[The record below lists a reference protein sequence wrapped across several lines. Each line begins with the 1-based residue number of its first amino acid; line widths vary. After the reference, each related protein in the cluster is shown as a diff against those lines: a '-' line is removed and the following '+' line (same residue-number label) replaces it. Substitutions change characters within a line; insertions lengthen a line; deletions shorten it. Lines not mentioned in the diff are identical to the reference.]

1 MKKTRI
7 NNSISALAVVF
18 FVVAAVSV
26 SCAEDERELAA
37 KPVWE
42 SFDFSVKES
51 RKMIG
56 DEFNIDVVLIEG
68 KRDAWYSLSMEVDG
82 EDRMDPDLEGR
93 IFSESEHLSV
103 SCGKLGNGLHVVD
116 MSIKDKMDSA
126 VVHRLSFNVLGR
138 MDY

>member
-1 MKKTRI
+1 MKKTGI

-42 SFDFSVKES
+42 SFDFSAKES

-56 DEFNIDVVLIEG
+56 DEFNIDVILIEG
-68 KRDAWYSLSMEVDG
+68 NRDAWYSLSMEIDG
-82 EDRMDPDLEGR
+82 EDRMEPDLEGR
-93 IFSESEHLSV
+93 IFADSEHVSV

-126 VVHRLSFNVLGR
+126 VVHRVSFNVLGR
-138 MDY
+138 VDY

>member
-1 MKKTRI
+1 MKRTGI

-42 SFDFSVKES
+42 SFDFSAKES

-56 DEFNIDVVLIEG
+56 DEFNIDVILIEG
-68 KRDAWYSLSMEVDG
+68 NQRER
-82 EDRMDPDLEGR
+82 EC
-93 IFSESEHLSV
+93 H
-103 SCGKLGNGLHVVD
+103 
-116 MSIKDKMDSA
+116 
-126 VVHRLSFNVLGR
+126 
-138 MDY
+138 